1 MERHGQNFNP
11 GTTNLCGG
19 VCEGVPS
26 HILAYQSP
34 FSHPHPNTH
43 THIEHIA
50 ILSNPRK
57 GSMFR
62 NGKCQHLLFG
72 WQMSP
77 LPSWPPS
84 LACILVE
91 RVQISTTHRDAWRCT
106 GNWVSPASLCTLT
119 SKSLTEVRDRCTIVS
134 RLPSWPVGGP
144 LQFVRMEH
152 HTVLTVC
159 SSPLG
164 STWPS
169 LRDGSVF
176 NAWGLLAHLGF
187 PPIPLD
193 LLQHDLTQLL
203 VLRHPVGGL
212 ECHKWCRLV

>member
-19 VCEGVPS
+19 VVRVVLPTSWLTS
-26 HILAYQSP
+26 HHSP
-34 FSHPHPNTH
+34 TPTP
-43 THIEHIA
+43 THIHTYTEHIA

-62 NGKCQHLLFG
+62 NGKCQRLLFG

-152 HTVLTVC
+152 HTVLTLC
-159 SSPLG
+159 APPQ

-169 LRDGSVF
+169 LGDGSVYSTPGVS
-176 NAWGLLAHLGF
+176 W
-187 PPIPLD
+187 PI
-193 LLQHDLTQLL
+193 
-203 VLRHPVGGL
+203 
-212 ECHKWCRLV
+212 